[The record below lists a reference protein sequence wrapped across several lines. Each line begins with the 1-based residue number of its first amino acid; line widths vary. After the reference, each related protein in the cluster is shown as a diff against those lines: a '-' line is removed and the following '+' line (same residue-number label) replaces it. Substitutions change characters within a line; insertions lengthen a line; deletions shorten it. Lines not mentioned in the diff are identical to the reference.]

1 MTAAIAFIPNFPH
14 ATIEGYAL
22 GCVGNI
28 CPGKHQYGW
37 SCADARTRYNGD
49 YQWRMWVLAGMTPL
63 ELMQQLAGEREDA
76 KIRARSAA
84 IAERAKARK
93 QAARD
98 KARAEALAHP
108 ERASKSRSNNPLG
121 RPRMPSEHGTPRSWY
136 QGCRTDAECPAT
148 PTCRQAHVTRK
159 AVTDAIRK
167 GRA

>member
-1 MTAAIAFIPNFPH
+1 MTAAVHFANIPH
-14 ATIEGYAL
+14 GTIEGYAA
-22 GCVGNI
+22 GCKGNI
-28 CPGKHQYGW
+28 CPGRQQFGW
-37 SCADARTRYNGD
+37 SCAETQMWFNGRAE
-49 YQWRMWVLAGMTPL
+49 WRAWINAGMTPL

-108 ERASKSRSNNPLG
+108 ERAGKSRSNNPLG

-136 QGCRTDAECPAT
+136 QGCRTDAECPAS